1 LKIFHKLPWMLG
13 NITPVKSDNFTGE
26 LECLEI

>member
-1 LKIFHKLPWMLG
+1 MSG
-13 NITPVKSDNFTGE
+13 NITPVKSDNFTSE